1 MKDQEL
7 LEALEELA
15 GRLDIRIRRES
26 FRGDG
31 GLCRLRGESMIIVNR
46 SRTPAEQAELLARSL
61 SQMDLDGI
69 YIAPQVREAI
79 ERRRL
84 GVADSAA
91 APTAERLAG

>member
-1 MKDQEL
+1 
-7 LEALEELA
+7 
-15 GRLDIRIRRES
+15 
-26 FRGDG
+26 
-31 GLCRLRGESMIIVNR
+31 
-46 SRTPAEQAELLARSL
+46 
-61 SQMDLDGI
+61 MDLDGI